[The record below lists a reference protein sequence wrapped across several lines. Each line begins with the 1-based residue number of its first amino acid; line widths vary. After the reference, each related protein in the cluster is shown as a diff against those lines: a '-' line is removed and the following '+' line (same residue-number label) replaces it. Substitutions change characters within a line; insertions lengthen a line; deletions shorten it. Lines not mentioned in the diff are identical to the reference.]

1 MIKKASDVQ
10 KGLHKAMDL
19 GHGIRSCCGSEKR
32 DRKRGRSM
40 VQGGDD
46 IAVVLVLAMGND
58 ARSRCGGLYSFSK
71 YAP

>member
-10 KGLHKAMDL
+10 KGLHKALDL
-19 GHGIRSCCGSEKR
+19 ERGIRSCCRSEER
-32 DRKRGRSM
+32 DKKGQRS
-40 VQGGDD
+40 VAEWSEDQS
-46 IAVVLVLAMGND
+46 IVVVDSMGNY